1 MIDLHSHI
9 AFGVSDGPA
18 SKEDSLAMLEAAAS
32 DGVTHIV
39 AVAHYGKYYD
49 QLKDSVEQ
57 LRPEAERL
65 GITLYPSF
73 EYDYV
78 HLDEIK
84 NPEELVFIGPKCRYI
99 LLDFNRGRIPYS
111 TPMRFFE
118 LSEGNVKFI
127 VVHPEKLF
135 RKEILPML
143 QQLAERG
150 AVLQINA
157 MSLLSETPPRE
168 RKMAHL
174 LIRKGLVHAVASD
187 AHRKAGVRRYVL
199 REARKVVEK
208 KYGGEIADLLF
219 DVNPARILD
228 DMPPVEMPTFP
239 SWWERLRSRWTG
251 R

>member
-9 AFGVSDGPA
+9 AFGVSDGPS
-18 SKEDSLAMLEAAAS
+18 SKEDALAMLEAAAR

-49 QLKDSVEQ
+49 QLKSVVEQ

-84 NPEELVFIGPKCRYI
+84 DPDQLVFIGPKSRYI
-99 LLDFNRGRIPYS
+99 LLDFNRERIPYS
-111 TPMRFFE
+111 TPMRLFE

-127 VVHPEKLF
+127 IVHPEKLF
-135 RKEILPML
+135 RKDMLPML
-143 QQLAERG
+143 QQLSEGG

-168 RKMAHL
+168 RRMAHL
-174 LIRKGLVHAVASD
+174 LIRKGLAHAVASD
-187 AHRKAGVRRYVL
+187 AHRKSGLRRYVL
-199 REARKVVEK
+199 SEARKVVEK
-208 KYGGEIADLLF
+208 TYGGEIAELLF
-219 DVNPARILD
+219 DLNPARIID
-228 DMPPVEMPTFP
+228 DLPPMEMPSFP
-239 SWWERLRSRWTG
+239 SWWERLRHRWTG